1 MKLISNDSKIV
12 AECFLNFIHGVIN
25 CVQNAF
31 TSAVIQK
38 SWFDYKNISIK
49 KIWRRIGPKIDPC
62 GIPAIISD
70 HEL

>member
-12 AECFLNFIHGVIN
+12 AECFLNFIHCVIN
-25 CVQNAF
+25 CVQNV
-31 TSAVIQK
+31 VIQK
-38 SWFDYKNISIK
+38 SWFDYKNISFK

-62 GIPAIISD
+62 GIPAIILD